1 MKNIKNYEII
11 YEGEAL
17 PNIKDYKIIYEGEAL
32 PKKIQHPII
41 EIYDDDFSIFGIEKY
56 ERLIP
61 GNTVIDFD
69 KIYRVD
75 SKCTFTDLKI
85 FVSAYIENFKS
96 HAICNNELFI
106 EPVVNN
112 VNDTKTLDVSI
123 FYKFIHPE
131 HCSIYTDILL
141 IVEKMDFS

>member
-1 MKNIKNYEII
+1 MENIIDII
-11 YEGEAL
+11 YDSNDIPKL
-17 PNIKDYKIIYEGEAL
+17 TDYKIIYEGEAL
-32 PKKIQHPII
+32 PKKIKHPII
-41 EIYDDDFSIFGIEKY
+41 EIYDEDFSIFGIEKY
-56 ERLIP
+56 ERFIT

-69 KIYRVD
+69 KIYRED
-75 SKCTFTDLKI
+75 SKCTFTDLKA

-96 HAICNNELFI
+96 HAICHNELFI

-123 FYKFIHPE
+123 FYKLIHPE
-131 HCSIYTDILL
+131 HCSIYADILL

>member
-1 MKNIKNYEII
+1 MENIIDII
-11 YEGEAL
+11 ENNNTPKL
-17 PNIKDYKIIYEGEAL
+17 TDYKIIYEGEAL
-32 PKKIQHPII
+32 PKKIQYPVI

-56 ERLIP
+56 ERFNP
-61 GNTVIDFD
+61 SNTVIDFD
-69 KIYRVD
+69 KIYRED

-96 HAICNNELFI
+96 HAICHNELFI

-112 VNDTKTLDVSI
+112 VNDTKTLDVSM
-123 FYKFIHPE
+123 FYKLIHPE
-131 HCSIYTDILL
+131 HCSIYADILL